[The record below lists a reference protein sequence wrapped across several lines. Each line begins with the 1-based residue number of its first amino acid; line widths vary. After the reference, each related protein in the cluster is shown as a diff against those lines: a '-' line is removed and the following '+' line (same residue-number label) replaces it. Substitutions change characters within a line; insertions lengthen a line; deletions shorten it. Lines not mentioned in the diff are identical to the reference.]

1 MQAQGSSLPLA
12 FNSQGPAWRQSH
24 SSLSH
29 WLVWNQRGLAFLP
42 SSALI
47 IRVTLLP
54 EALQIEIMLHFVRL
68 GPSIQNIKLFKY
80 FKKIIDY
87 FKNYINIVLGLKY
100 CKIKWNENS
109 KQDGEEIN
117 GSILF

>member
-1 MQAQGSSLPLA
+1 MDPLPCVYDPLYYITATSFHPSQGKLPGSMQAQGSSLPLA
-12 FNSQGPAWRQSH
+12 FNSQGPAWGQSH

-42 SSALI
+42 PSALI

-54 EALQIEIMLHFVRL
+54 EALQIEIMLHFLRL

-80 FKKIIDY
+80 FKWAESLD
-87 FKNYINIVLGLKY
+87 L
-100 CKIKWNENS
+100 
-109 KQDGEEIN
+109 
-117 GSILF
+117 